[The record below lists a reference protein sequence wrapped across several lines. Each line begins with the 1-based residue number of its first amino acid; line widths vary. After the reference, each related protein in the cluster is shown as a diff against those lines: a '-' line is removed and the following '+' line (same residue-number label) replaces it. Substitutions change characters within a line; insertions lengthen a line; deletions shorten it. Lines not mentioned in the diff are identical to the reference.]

1 MKYQS
6 IISYF
11 LWYVRL
17 CIFEYINVF
26 SVGKKFVVKRVYSGN
41 IMTSLNMRGFHICI
55 LRLSSHVDWIKLL
68 DQSTTAPGWPAP
80 HIMNDEM
87 EDGREFTEVSDDP
100 VLKVRSTYVNK
111 GIFIFFRTKDYW
123 KNNKCVPTNDFS

>member
-1 MKYQS
+1 
-6 IISYF
+6 
-11 LWYVRL
+11 
-17 CIFEYINVF
+17 
-26 SVGKKFVVKRVYSGN
+26 
-41 IMTSLNMRGFHICI
+41 MRGFHICI

-100 VLKVRSTYVNK
+100 VLKVRSTYVK
-111 GIFIFFRTKDYW
+111 GIFIFFGQRIIEKITNVFQLTIFHNIYIVVYW
-123 KNNKCVPTNDFS
+123 V